1 VEQHHRFRKAVS
13 FATLAGL
20 KDLNARCPKN
30 PDRVHDPGVD
40 RHMWTEGYGEL
51 SIRHIAE
58 RE

>member
-1 VEQHHRFRKAVS
+1 MS